1 MPLSL
6 ESLMPWKW
14 LRNTLSAWAA
24 SVARP
29 PFKRTVCP
37 CKECASFC
45 KTEPGALI
53 PSDVP
58 RIAHRLVEMK
68 LIDREEDVGQF
79 LRASRATTVY
89 DRNLGMQVRVM
100 KIGPARN
107 RRGRCVFLDES
118 DRCQIHGVSPFG
130 CAYFDAH
137 MPRAECDRRML
148 WGLVQIRSSP
158 EYQSLRD
165 TLPLAEDLSDH
176 SKPAKGRK
184 PGR

>member
-1 MPLSL
+1 
-6 ESLMPWKW
+6 
-14 LRNTLSAWAA
+14 
-24 SVARP
+24 
-29 PFKRTVCP
+29 
-37 CKECASFC
+37 
-45 KTEPGALI
+45 
-53 PSDVP
+53 
-58 RIAHRLVEMK
+58 MK

-89 DRNLGMQVRVM
+89 DPKLGKQVRVM